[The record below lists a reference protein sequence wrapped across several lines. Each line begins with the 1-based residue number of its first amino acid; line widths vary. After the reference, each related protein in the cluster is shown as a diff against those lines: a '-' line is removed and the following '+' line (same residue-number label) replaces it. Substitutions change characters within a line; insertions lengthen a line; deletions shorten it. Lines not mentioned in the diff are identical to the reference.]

1 MSSRPRSKAVCLA
14 RASAT
19 REQTTH
25 YITTR
30 NPPPRRRPEELCWS
44 FPPWRSLRGGRGGRL
59 PFPLTRRWPTNTLR
73 HPANAFREVQNGRG
87 GTTNTHVA
95 QTHGDVYLQPAPVN
109 HTGASSS
116 RRRPDT
122 SFARGSSLPAE
133 AFLSV
138 FASAHVF
145 HSGSLAPGAPRAPC
159 VTTASHH
166 AFAGPRAPPA

>member
-1 MSSRPRSKAVCLA
+1 MSSRPRSKGVCLA

-25 YITTR
+25 YTTNR
-30 NPPPRRRPEELCWS
+30 NPPRGADRRS
-44 FPPWRSLRGGRGGRL
+44 SAGAFLREGIYGGGGGGRL

-73 HPANAFREVQNGRG
+73 RPANAFREVQNGRG
-87 GTTNTHVA
+87 GTTNTCVA
-95 QTHGDVYLQPAPVN
+95 QTQGDVYL
-109 HTGASSS
+109 SSN
-116 RRRPDT
+116 RRHHDT
-122 SFARGSSLPAE
+122 SFARGSTLSAK

-145 HSGSLAPGAPRAPC
+145 HSESLAPGAPRAPC